1 MLFDDLKKANL
12 MAMKNKDMVA
22 KGILPVV
29 INKAMLLNIEL
40 KAKNQEMADVDVL
53 NIIQKAIKELDDE
66 ILAFTNA
73 NRSEKAE
80 ELKAQQDYL
89 RQYLPKQLTADEIRE
104 EIAKLADK
112 SVPSVMKHFK
122 ANFNGQCD
130 MKLVNTVAK
139 EFN

>member
-40 KAKNQEMADVDVL
+40 KAKNQEMVDADVL

-73 NRSEKAE
+73 NRAEKAE

-89 RQYLPKQLTADEIRE
+89 RQYLPKQLTAEEIRE
-104 EIAKLADK
+104 EIAKLADR

>member
-40 KAKNQEMADVDVL
+40 KAKNQEMVDADVL

-73 NRSEKAE
+73 NRVEKAE

-89 RQYLPKQLTADEIRE
+89 RQYLPKQLTAEEIRE

>member
-40 KAKNQEMADVDVL
+40 KAKNQEMVDADVL

-73 NRSEKAE
+73 NRAEKAD

-89 RQYLPKQLTADEIRE
+89 RQYLPKQLTAEEIRE
-104 EIAKLADK
+104 EIAKLADR

>member
-40 KAKNQEMADVDVL
+40 KAKNQEMADADVL

-73 NRSEKAE
+73 NRAEKAE

>member
-40 KAKNQEMADVDVL
+40 KAKNQEMVDADVL

-73 NRSEKAE
+73 NRAEKAE

>member
-40 KAKNQEMADVDVL
+40 KAKNQELVDADVL

-73 NRSEKAE
+73 NRAEKAE

-89 RQYLPKQLTADEIRE
+89 RQYLPKQLTAEEIRE

>member
-40 KAKNQEMADVDVL
+40 KAKNHEMVDADVL

-73 NRSEKAE
+73 NRAEKAE

>member
-89 RQYLPKQLTADEIRE
+89 RQYLPKQLTVDEIRE

>member
-40 KAKNQEMADVDVL
+40 KAKNQEMVDADVL

-73 NRSEKAE
+73 NRAEKAE

-89 RQYLPKQLTADEIRE
+89 RQYLPKQLTADEIRK

>member
-40 KAKNQEMADVDVL
+40 KAKNQEMVDADVL

-73 NRSEKAE
+73 NRAEKAE

-89 RQYLPKQLTADEIRE
+89 RQYLPKQLTAEEIRE

>member
-40 KAKNQEMADVDVL
+40 KAKNQEMVDADVL
-53 NIIQKAIKELDDE
+53 NIIQKAIKELDGE

-73 NRSEKAE
+73 NRAEKAE

>member
-40 KAKNQEMADVDVL
+40 KAKNQEMADADVL

-73 NRSEKAE
+73 NRAEKAE

-89 RQYLPKQLTADEIRE
+89 RQYLPKQLTADEIRK

>member
-40 KAKNQEMADVDVL
+40 KAKNQEMADADVL

>member
-1 MLFDDLKKANL
+1 MLFDDLKKANV

-40 KAKNQEMADVDVL
+40 KAKNQEMADADVL

-73 NRSEKAE
+73 NRAEKAE

>member
-40 KAKNQEMADVDVL
+40 KAKNQEMVDADVL
-53 NIIQKAIKELDDE
+53 NIIQKAIKELDDD

-73 NRSEKAE
+73 NRAEKAE
-80 ELKAQQDYL
+80 ELIAQQDYL